1 MANTEGLSSY
11 QKEIITFFKEHPKE
25 NMIVNAL
32 AGSGKTY
39 TILKMLEDTKTS
51 DIYVAF
57 NNSIAEECRGKIKNP
72 KVKVSTLHALGL
84 SFIKYNIK
92 EKNKTKSND
101 GGIGVGRLIEP
112 EVDLDNLK
120 IYKII
125 DSILGRAVDF
135 EYKLFLRENYSK
147 LYNLC
152 RLTCTRCNNEN
163 DINRLVDKH
172 GLFIDYTSDKF
183 VKPTSIKIAT
193 VIEEIDKRSKRMFD
207 DYYTIDFTDM
217 LYIPFIKISS
227 KEWGVPYWGYY
238 TNIVNDEAQDTCA
251 LQLRFLKF
259 IRRNGGRYVFVGDS
273 RQAIYF
279 WAGSDAASFESIN
292 QLYAP
297 LKSFDLPIN
306 YRCPASHLSLV
317 NEQFGIPII
326 PCEDAPDGEI
336 KKIEKKDIIKY
347 VKPKDMI
354 ISRKNKWLSE
364 VIVTLIRKGIPV
376 YFEDKEF
383 VNNIKTLLKSYEKKA
398 TTSKMLQTIL
408 KKNIDNFEKELM
420 KIIKSAT
427 DNNDKTKNSEVSTE
441 EKEKAT
447 NFEEKIE
454 QISISNTKLDN
465 MNFIYGILV
474 EYNSKNPTARFMNF
488 YTYLMNLISSSASDS
503 VRISSVHKAKGLE
516 APNVFVLNEGKV
528 CKDFRNCKEQNQQES
543 NLSYISFTRS
553 KGMLYLV
560 KEKDA

>member
-1 MANTEGLSSY
+1 MNIY
-11 QKEIITFFKEHPKE
+11 PKLI
-25 NMIVNAL
+25 MDAL
-32 AGSGKTY
+32 ATVRYPGTGKNIVEAEMVEDDLRISGLHVSFSLIFDKPTNPFLKSIVKAAEAAIHAYVAKEVEVEIKIKTLQAPRPEVGHLLPGVKNIIAVSSGK
-39 TILKMLEDTKTS
+39 
-51 DIYVAF
+51 
-57 NNSIAEECRGKIKNP
+57 G
-72 KVKVSTLHALGL
+72 
-84 SFIKYNIK
+84 
-92 EKNKTKSND
+92 
-101 GGIGVGRLIEP
+101 GVGKSSVTSMLAVATQRMGYKTAI
-112 EVDLDNLK
+112 LDAD
-120 IYKII
+120 ITGP
-125 DSILGRAVDF
+125 SIPKAF
-135 EYKLFLRENYSK
+135 
-147 LYNLC
+147 
-152 RLTCTRCNNEN
+152 
-163 DINRLVDKH
+163 
-172 GLFIDYTSDKF
+172 GLEQKAMGSDKAMNIMARKLNF
-183 VKPTSIKIAT
+183 
-193 VIEEIDKRSKRMFD
+193 F
-207 DYYTIDFTDM
+207 M

-227 KEWGVPYWGYY
+227 KEWEVPYWGYY

-326 PCEDAPDGEI
+326 PCENAPDGEI

-398 TTSKMLQTIL
+398 ATSKMLQTIL

-420 KIIKSAT
+420 KIIKSAI

-474 EYNSKNPTARFMNF
+474 EYNSKN
-488 YTYLMNLISSSASDS
+488 L
-503 VRISSVHKAKGLE
+503 
-516 APNVFVLNEGKV
+516 
-528 CKDFRNCKEQNQQES
+528 
-543 NLSYISFTRS
+543 
-553 KGMLYLV
+553 
-560 KEKDA
+560 